1 MKNNY
6 MILAQRIKNRRIEL
20 GYSLRYLA
28 NEVGISHTELVRIEN
43 GNRQCLNVITLIRI
57 CKLLNLD
64 FLLLLEE
71 ANFYER
77 EEEKL
82 FYIIVKNVETNVFR
96 IHATNEQNA
105 LLVAIDFL
113 SENDL
118 VKIDEKNKFTSIFA
132 TGDKNAMEK
141 IVKDLEEKNADEIYE
156 KYNRIPCEISLVTED
171 YIEEYENDIDEDENF
186 AEDFDEEDIEES
198 SDFLGDIKIYFEI
211 NNSKGRKI
219 KWTH

>member
-6 MILAQRIKNRRIEL
+6 MKLAQIIKNRRIEL

-43 GNRQCLNVITLIRI
+43 GNRQCLNVITLIKI

-96 IHATNEQNA
+96 IHATNEQAA
-105 LLVAIDFL
+105 LLIAIDFL

-118 VKIDEKNKFTSIFA
+118 VKIDEKIKHTSIFA
-132 TGDKNAMEK
+132 TGDKKVMEK
-141 IVKDLEEKNADEIYE
+141 IIKDLDEKNDDEILE
-156 KYNRIPCEISLVTED
+156 KYNRIPCEINLVTEED
-171 YIEEYENDIDEDENF
+171 IDECENDYESEEDIDDEYIEESN
-186 AEDFDEEDIEES
+186 
-198 SDFLGDIKIYFEI
+198 DFLGDIKIYLEI
-211 NNSKGRKI
+211 NNSNGRKT
-219 KWTH
+219 KWIH

>member
-6 MILAQRIKNRRIEL
+6 MILAQIIKNRRIEL
-20 GYSLRYLA
+20 GFSLRYLA

-43 GNRQCLNVITLIRI
+43 GNRQCLNVITLIKI

-82 FYIIVKNVETNVFR
+82 FYIIVKNAETNVFR
-96 IHATNEQNA
+96 IHAASEQAA
-105 LLVAIDFL
+105 LLIAIDFL

-118 VKIDEKNKFTSIFA
+118 IKIDENIKHTSIFV
-132 TGDKNAMEK
+132 TGDKKVMEK
-141 IVKDLEEKNADEIYE
+141 IKKDFNEKSEDEIAE
-156 KYNRIPCEISLVTED
+156 KYNRIPCEINLVTS
-171 YIEEYENDIDEDENF
+171 
-186 AEDFDEEDIEES
+186 EDIEDYES
-198 SDFLGDIKIYFEI
+198 DFEEYDDFDNEEIEESEDFLGDIKIYLEI
-211 NNSKGRKI
+211 NNLNGRK
-219 KWTH
+219 